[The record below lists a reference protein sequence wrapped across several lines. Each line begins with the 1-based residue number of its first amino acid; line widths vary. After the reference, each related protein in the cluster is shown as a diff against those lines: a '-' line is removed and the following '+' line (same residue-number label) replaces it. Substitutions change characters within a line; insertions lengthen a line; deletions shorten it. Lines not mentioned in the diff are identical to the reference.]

1 MASKTDSGNDI
12 RRGAPLRLGIIGS
25 SAGNGHPYS
34 WAAICNGYD
43 AALMADCPFPGIPAY
58 LAARRFPEDR
68 LRDAIVT
75 HIWTQDPAESQRIAG
90 ASLIPTITTA
100 PEDMIGAV
108 DGLLL
113 ARDDAENHARFAL
126 PFLRAGLP
134 VYLDK
139 PMALSIAAADQLLS
153 AERYPGQ
160 IFTGTAVAWAEEMR
174 LTPEQAARI
183 GKVRHVIGVTPKYW
197 DTYAVHVIEPAL
209 QLLGEE
215 AAPMEI
221 AVTGRGAQRLVG
233 AAWASGTT
241 AQFAALGSVAAPISL
256 AVYGESGH
264 ETLVFKDSFTAFRTA
279 LQQFC
284 TGVLTRQRMFNL
296 PRMMAVTGIIERGRA
311 PGG

>member
-1 MASKTDSGNDI
+1 MALETDGFNSI
-12 RRGAPLRLGIIGS
+12 RREAPLRLGIIGS

-58 LAARRFPEDR
+58 LAARRFPDDR
-68 LRDAIVT
+68 LREAIVT
-75 HIWTQDPAESQRIAG
+75 HIWTQDSSESRRIAG
-90 ASLIPTITTA
+90 ASRIATITA
-100 PEDMIGAV
+100 VPEDMIGAV

-113 ARDDAENHARFAL
+113 ARDDAENHARFAV

-139 PMALSIAAADQLLS
+139 PLALSIAAANQLL
-153 AERYPGQ
+153 AEERYPGQ

-174 LTPEQAARI
+174 LTPEQATRI

-215 AAPMEI
+215 TAPAEI
-221 AVTGRGAQRLVG
+221 TATGGGTQRLVD
-233 AAWASGTT
+233 AVWASGAT
-241 AQFAALGSVAAPISL
+241 AQFAALGSIAAPISL

-264 ETLVFKDSFTAFRTA
+264 DNLVFRDSFTAFRTA

-284 TGVLTRQRMFNL
+284 TGVLTRQRMFSQ
-296 PRMMAVTGIIERGRA
+296 PRMMAVTAIIERGRA
-311 PGG
+311 TGG